1 MTSGARRYIPS
12 ILGACARDRIVRM
25 ATSTYPLLPAR
36 PGGAWFGWGISVLVH
51 ACVLAWLV
59 HAWQAYAPAPDVAPP
74 MHFVL
79 VPPAPQA
86 KAPVADEVPAAS
98 TTAPKTAAA
107 PARPARSRRAPS
119 ASAPAAANAGTAAAP
134 VEPAATPGAVD
145 AAPAAADPAAA
156 DAGTAESAPH
166 LDMKAARATA
176 RLIDKHRKDGL
187 VAHPTPD
194 PPLQRDERLE
204 RAIERA
210 RRPDCKS
217 AYSGLGLLAVIPL
230 AKDAVTGTGCKW

>member
-1 MTSGARRYIPS
+1 
-12 ILGACARDRIVRM
+12 M
-25 ATSTYPLLPAR
+25 ATSYYPPLPAR
-36 PGGAWFGWGISVLVH
+36 PGGSWFGWGTSLLVH

-59 HAWQAYAPAPDVAPP
+59 HAWQAHAPAPDAAPPAP

-79 VPPAPQA
+79 VPSKPQA
-86 KAPVADEVPAAS
+86 KAPAAVEVPAAS
-98 TTAPKTAAA
+98 ATAPKTADV
-107 PARPARSRRAPS
+107 PARPARSRAAPS
-119 ASAPAAANAGTAAAP
+119 ASAPAAANARTAATPAESAATIAH
-134 VEPAATPGAVD
+134 EPAATSGAVD
-145 AAPAAADPAAA
+145 AAPAAAESAAA
-156 DAGTAESAPH
+156 DAGTGESAPH

-187 VAHPTPD
+187 VAHPKPD
-194 PPLQRDERLE
+194 PPLQRDDRLE

-217 AYSGLGLLAVIPL
+217 AYSGLGLLALIPL

>member
-1 MTSGARRYIPS
+1 
-12 ILGACARDRIVRM
+12 M
-25 ATSTYPLLPAR
+25 ATSYCPPLPAR
-36 PGGAWFGWGISVLVH
+36 PGSAWFGWGISLLVH

-59 HAWQAYAPAPDVAPP
+59 HAWQAHAPEAAPPAP

-79 VPPAPQA
+79 VPPPPQAKA
-86 KAPVADEVPAAS
+86 KAPVAVEVPAAS
-98 TTAPKTAAA
+98 ATAPKAAA
-107 PARPARSRRAPS
+107 TPARPSRSRPAPS
-119 ASAPAAANAGTAAAP
+119 ASTAAANADSAATPA
-134 VEPAATPGAVD
+134 EPAATTAHEPAVTSGAAD
-145 AAPAAADPAAA
+145 AAPAAAAPAAA
-156 DAGTAESAPH
+156 DAGTGDSAPH

-176 RLIDKHRKDGL
+176 RLVDKHRKDGL
-187 VAHPTPD
+187 VAHAKPD

>member
-1 MTSGARRYIPS
+1 MTTS
-12 ILGACARDRIVRM
+12 IC
-25 ATSTYPLLPAR
+25 PPLPAR
-36 PGGAWFGWGISVLVH
+36 PGGAWFGWGISLLVH

-59 HAWQAYAPAPDVAPP
+59 HAWQAHAPAPDVAPP
-74 MHFVL
+74 APMRFVL
-79 VPPAPQA
+79 VPPKPQA
-86 KAPVADEVPAAS
+86 KAPVTVEVPAAS
-98 TTAPKTAAA
+98 ARAPKTAAA
-107 PARPARSRRAPS
+107 AAARPARSRPAPS
-119 ASAPAAANAGTAAAP
+119 ASAPAAANARTAATPAESAATIGH
-134 VEPAATPGAVD
+134 EPAATSGAVD
-145 AAPAAADPAAA
+145 AASVAAESAAA
-156 DAGTAESAPH
+156 DAGAGDSAPH

-187 VAHPTPD
+187 VARVKPD
-194 PPLQRDERLE
+194 PPLQRDDRLE